1 MPEFNERP
9 QGRGSQN
16 HSGLSE
22 QIFGDG
28 RNSNDRRQHEERSD
42 VHPGNNSRHG
52 NNFRPNAQRIIG
64 QIVTDLIVQNGRNG
78 PGYQRPGYPQ
88 FQPGF
93 DPRYQPGFDP
103 RQQPNYD
110 PRYQPG
116 FDPRQQPNYDPR
128 YQPGFDPRQ
137 QPNYDPRYQPGFDP
151 RQQPNYDPRFQP
163 GFDPRQQPNYDP
175 RFQPGYDP
183 RYQPGFDPRY
193 RPSIQPD
200 RFNSNGPLRKLL
212 RQSINDLRNNPQA
225 IEGLINNLG
234 SLSQDMRFNVDQ
246 ERREISLG
254 MDFTKA
260 YDMLK
265 RQDGTPE
272 NPEVRRLL
280 AGLDSIQV
288 NPDALALNWKSQ
300 QLIALDQPNGPKDL
314 RLLLG
319 GETNRTT
326 LNIATSETAVRLSN
340 IQGLEVVDPSGRRM
354 RIYGVDIDS
363 SNPQEPKGTITIDN
377 PIPRPEQL
385 PPGTPW
391 PEQVGLPIPIT
402 TDNQKQAVPRLVS
415 QLHHA
420 RTAAI
425 NGDFGEIISSVN
437 PQEISTL
444 IEMLKPPQT
453 PQVPESPQTPMVPE
467 PPQPGIQPEIRPAPS
482 NSQQEGVIEV
492 NPIPGYEVQP
502 QKEEGREQ
510 SRVAGITEVP
520 SASPPAVDYL
530 DVFPLSQPVSPG
542 NDRPQQVTPK
552 ATPEPFQHQSSS
564 ETPKPQKSSSPW
576 DLPAARTKPSLTSS
590 INLFRP
596 VERTPNTTSIPAE
609 VAPPPTVTP
618 ERTEPVSPTGQIS
631 KPEAPEPIKQP
642 TDARVHT
649 GGRSTDILRASGIKI
664 TAAEKI
670 GPDRLF
676 SLIFA
681 DADQRGPLVTGFKG
695 KIQDLQ
701 FRKDLDVVGKTLN
714 RFDVDKA
721 NKAITVGLDFGKVYD
736 TFEESG
742 KQKPETRQF
751 LNGLKSVTVSPDQ
764 LRLNF
769 DAPRKLAMDGDG
781 LKKADLWLGMF
792 NNQTSFDIQTT
803 ESALALKN
811 IKGLQAEV
819 PALGK
824 KLNVYEVTIDTS
836 TGTPSATALVDNP
849 FAKPPGV
856 SDDLWQST
864 MSIPL
869 ELGKTEEERI
879 QVAQRLPQTLR
890 SLHAMRQG
898 ALNGGMA
905 ERIGQLTKE
914 EIIDMLRFQ

>member
-9 QGRGSQN
+9 HGRGSQN
-16 HSGLSE
+16 YSGLSE

-42 VHPGNNSRHG
+42 IHTGNNSRG
-52 NNFRPNAQRIIG
+52 SNPRPNAQRIIG
-64 QIVTDLIVQNGRNG
+64 QIVTDLIVQNGRIG

-88 FQPGF
+88 LQPGF
-93 DPRYQPGFDP
+93 DPSYQPGFDP
-103 RQQPNYD
+103 RQRPNYD

-137 QPNYDPRYQPGFDP
+137 QQNYDPRYQPGFDT
-151 RQQPNYDPRFQP
+151 RQQPNYDPR
-163 GFDPRQQPNYDP
+163 Y
-175 RFQPGYDP
+175 QPGYDQ
-183 RYQPGFDPRY
+183 RYQPAFDPRY
-193 RPSIQPD
+193 SPSIHPG
-200 RFNSNGPLRKLL
+200 RFNSNGPLRNLI
-212 RQSINDLRNNPQA
+212 RQSINDLRNNPQG

-288 NPDALALNWKSQ
+288 NPDALALNWKSE
-300 QLIALDQPNGPKDL
+300 QLVALDQPNGPKDL

-319 GETNRTT
+319 GQTNRTT

-354 RIYGVDIDS
+354 CIYGVDIDS

-415 QLHHA
+415 QLHRA

-437 PQEISTL
+437 PQELSTL

-467 PPQPGIQPEIRPAPS
+467 PPRPGIQPEIRPAPS
-482 NSQQEGVIEV
+482 NSPQEGVIEV

-502 QKEEGREQ
+502 QSEGGREQ
-510 SRVAGITEVP
+510 SRLPGVTEIP
-520 SASPPAVDYL
+520 SVSPPIDYL
-530 DVFPLSQPVSPG
+530 DVFPLPQPVSP
-542 NDRPQQVTPK
+542 DRTGFEQVTPP

-564 ETPKPQKSSSPW
+564 ETQKPEKSSTPW
-576 DLPAARTKPSLTSS
+576 DLPAARTKPSLSS
-590 INLFRP
+590 TIDLFRP
-596 VERTPNTTSIPAE
+596 VARTQNPTSTPAT
-609 VAPPPTVTP
+609 VSPPLTVTP
-618 ERTEPVSPTGQIS
+618 QRTEPGTPTEQNS
-631 KPEAPEPIKQP
+631 KPEATEPIKQP
-642 TDARVHT
+642 TDVSVHK
-649 GGRSTDILRASGIKI
+649 GGRTTDILRASGIKI

-670 GPDRLF
+670 GPDKLF

-681 DADQRGPLVTGFKG
+681 DADQHGPLVTGFKG

-701 FRKDLDVVGKTLN
+701 FRRDLDAVGKTLN

-721 NKAITVGLDFGKVYD
+721 NKAITVGLDFAKVYD
-736 TFEESG
+736 TFDESG

-751 LNGLKSVTVSPDQ
+751 LSGLKSVTVSPDQ
-764 LRLNF
+764 LKLNF

-819 PALGK
+819 QALGK